1 MERTGENRITSQFL
15 TKYEKARLLG
25 SRATAISL
33 NAKIIFDKNIT
44 DSLSI
49 SEEELRSKT
58 LPLKIRRNLPDGTFE
73 IWKLEELIF

>member
-1 MERTGENRITSQFL
+1 MERTGENRITSPFL

-25 SRATAISL
+25 ARATAISL
-33 NAKIIFDKNIT
+33 NAKVVSNKSIT

-49 SEEELRSKT
+49 SEEELKSKT

-73 IWKLEELIF
+73 IWKVEELIF